1 MYTQGGRTI
10 DQLQLHEL
18 VDVPLAV
25 VDVSNACSADP
36 DHQVPG
42 FYLVLGGSWVAVS
55 GCSKYS
61 YPTITLLKASH
72 EPSTK

>member
-25 VDVSNACSADP
+25 VDVSTACSADP

-55 GCSKYS
+55 GLISTLKGVVVS
-61 YPTITLLKASH
+61 IVTLL
-72 EPSTK
+72 